1 MTEHKCVIY
10 IEEMLKSKMQ
20 QSMQV
25 KFKGSMTIWP
35 VEKTL
40 RTARNTQNNKT

>member
-35 VEKTL
+35 VEKKHL
-40 RTARNTQNNKT
+40 EQHETQNNKT